1 MKELFKTTKQF
12 KGKVLVEE
20 LRRAHMIIVL
30 LALSMILLL
39 CMVGEYLDLQF
50 GLLLAA
56 TVLLGLLALISGA
69 IVVRLSKK

>member
-12 KGKVLVEE
+12 KGKVLIEE
-20 LRRAHMIIVL
+20 LRRAHTIIVL